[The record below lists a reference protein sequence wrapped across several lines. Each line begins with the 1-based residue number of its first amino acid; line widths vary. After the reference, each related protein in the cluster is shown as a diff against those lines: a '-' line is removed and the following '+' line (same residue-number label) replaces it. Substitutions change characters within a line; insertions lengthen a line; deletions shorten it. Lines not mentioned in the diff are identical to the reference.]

1 MFLLQAA
8 LGYGLLLIMIFGG
21 TIFIGIPTISIVV
34 FNYLSKNQ
42 SYIDKKYDEIRVL
55 FKSVFIAVMVVAIL
69 LYLIWKFF
77 LSKIDLTYS

>member
-21 TIFIGIPTISIVV
+21 AIFIGIPTISIVV